1 MLLAIGTPS
10 EKEKLHLHLGSRK
23 TPGTSKALP
32 YKVLQPKLMH
42 GLDRRRAD
50 LDEGS
55 TFEKC
60 PCAKKPGHLALKNFC
75 AED

>member
-10 EKEKLHLHLGSRK
+10 KKKKLHLHLGSRK
-23 TPGTSKALP
+23 TPGTSKALR

-42 GLDRRRAD
+42 GLDRRRANW
-50 LDEGS
+50 DEGS

-60 PCAKKPGHLALKNFC
+60 PSPKKP
-75 AED
+75 